1 MADAL
6 TYSPAGPGVE
16 RRSPLVE
23 LLLLAG
29 PTIAQM
35 ASYTLMQFIDT
46 WMLTHVGT
54 RVNEPTAGSNGGM
67 LAFSVISLG
76 MGTLWVV
83 NTLVSQSFGRRDF
96 SACGRYLWQ
105 GIWFAVAF
113 SILLLPAVPF
123 VSLAFKAVGHRADI
137 IRLETLYLQI
147 MLCGSAMKLIGT
159 ACSQFL
165 LAVDRP
171 NAVMIS
177 TVIGISANVMAAWV
191 MIFGHLGFRPMG
203 VAGSAWGQNVGVFV
217 EMSCCIFFVS
227 RPAMRKTFNVRDFKP
242 RLTLFLTLLRVGIPA
257 GVQLLAEVLA
267 WSVFAIGVMSLFGT
281 NVMAANTFIFRF
293 MSVSFMPAYGISVA
307 VTALVGRDLGM
318 GDLASARRR
327 ADLAFA
333 LAAAYMLACGLL
345 FFLGRNV
352 LMGMFTVNPEVLRVG
367 AMLLIFAA
375 IYQFFDA
382 MCIIYSGALRGAGD
396 TFIPAVTTASLCWG
410 VTVLG
415 GYAVARFHTNWGPAG
430 PWTAASI
437 YGAMVGM
444 FVMVRFRSG
453 QWRAIPDDS
462 GFQRAPQCV

>member
-1 MADAL
+1 
-6 TYSPAGPGVE
+6 
-16 RRSPLVE
+16 
-23 LLLLAG
+23 
-29 PTIAQM
+29 M

-83 NTLVSQSFGRRDF
+83 NTLVSQSFGRKDF
-96 SACGRYLWQ
+96 AACGRYLWQ
-105 GIWFAVAF
+105 GIWFSVAF
-113 SILLLPAVPF
+113 SMLLLPALPF
-123 VSLAFKAVGHRADI
+123 VSLVFKAAGHREEL

-147 MLCGSAMKLIGT
+147 MLGGSAMKLIGT

-171 NAVMIS
+171 NAVMTS
-177 TVIGISANVMAAWV
+177 TIIGISANVVAAWA
-191 MIFGHLGFRPMG
+191 MIFGHFGFSRMG

-217 EMSCCIFFVS
+217 EMSCCIFFVT
-227 RPAMRKTFNVRDFKP
+227 RPALRKTYNVRDWKP
-242 RLTLFLTLLRVGIPA
+242 RLAALWTLLRVGIPS

-267 WSVFAIGVMSLFGT
+267 WSLFAIGVMSVFGT

-307 VTALVGRDLGM
+307 VTALVGRDLGK
-318 GDLASARRR
+318 GDPDSARRR

-333 LAAAYMLACGLL
+333 VAAAYMLCCGLL

-352 LMGMFTVNPEVLRVG
+352 LMGLFTTDPVVLRVG
-367 AMLLIFAA
+367 AMLLVFAA

-396 TFIPAVTTASLCWG
+396 TAIPALTTASLCWG
-410 VTVLG
+410 ITVLG
-415 GYAVARFHTNWGPAG
+415 GYVVARFRTQWGAAG

-437 YGAMVGM
+437 YGVIVGM
-444 FVMVRFRSG
+444 FVMVRFRGG
-453 QWRAIPDDS
+453 QWKAIQNDAA
-462 GFQRAPQCV
+462 FQPASQCV